1 MAIGNKLV
9 FQGLHIIAWILF
21 VGLSIQTGGLIVNFF
36 FSIYNPGSVQYLY
49 QKLDLSDLYIS
60 SPWAFYGIC
69 GLILTVAVLKTYLF
83 YIVIMLMHKIDRSNP
98 FSSFVSRQITRI
110 SVITLRIGV
119 ISLVARQVAR
129 YLQEHEFTTA
139 RMDTFLT
146 DSQAFIL
153 MAAVVYIIAVIFR
166 KGVELQNENN
176 LTV

>member
-1 MAIGNKLV
+1 MAKSNKLV

-21 VGLSIQTGGLIVNFF
+21 VGLSIQTGGLIVNFI
-36 FSIYNPGSVQYLY
+36 FSIYDPDFIQNLY
-49 QKLDLSDLYIS
+49 EKLDLNDMYRRSL
-60 SPWAFYGIC
+60 WAFYGIYAF
-69 GLILTVAVLKTYLF
+69 ILTVALLKTYLF
-83 YIVIMLMHKIDRSNP
+83 YIVIMLMHKIDLSNP

-146 DSQAFIL
+146 DSQAFIM
-153 MAAVVYIIAVIFR
+153 MAAVVYIIAVILR